1 MNIFK
6 QIFAEAKNMLR
17 SKFILISIV
26 LAFFAIT
33 IGTPLLGLVIDKL
46 QENSN
51 SYYYGN
57 YGNEDLIVN
66 GVTIDPDNDFY
77 WDILNLVEQ
86 QEYMEQW
93 FSNEGAYEYALE
105 LSDLMLDFYVEYAPL
120 LTPRDEDYNSDYR
133 MNFMYT
139 MRQNVTDIYVL
150 NVMDPSP
157 AALQEAVDQI
167 SWGSTDVTSLLEMEN
182 EDAQEY
188 IATAQQ
194 NLDEFDTLMKTND
207 FSVYVDMQM
216 RIYNKS
222 IEDNLA
228 RIETLEADIIAN
240 PDQEE
245 YSSEEIE
252 RLLVYNKTITETDI
266 PELEYRLEQNIIPND
281 GSWEDQAISTISSS
295 KSSIEYAT
303 LYKMTE
309 EEYNDDQW
317 TQERYGSYKNYLETI
332 ENNRKQAEKD
342 LFVAQS
348 SLDSGKPDMQF
359 VPNGARQ
366 QLYNTFSLSMLV
378 VVFGAL
384 LGGWCIANEFQSGTV
399 RLLMIRPR
407 TRMVVLFTRYAAGLV
422 LVYALYL
429 SSFLVNFVV
438 KGVVNGFADY
448 MLPNYTANATVLFGL
463 AWLGDLF
470 AVSMGFVFIY
480 SFSFAMSTIIKNMA
494 VSIILP
500 TLALLGSTIAMAY
513 LSSQPPVTLLAYTP
527 MPYLIMSDFF
537 GNSWNALNQ
546 MIEKGVP
553 LSLPLGAAMLAL
565 YSVLLMAIAA
575 VVFQK
580 KDITN

>member
-17 SKFILISIV
+17 SKFIFISII

-33 IGTPLLGLVIDKL
+33 VGTPLLGLVIDKL

-51 SYYYGN
+51 SYYYG
-57 YGNEDLIVN
+57 YAEEDLVVN
-66 GVTIDPDNDFY
+66 GVTIDPNNDFY
-77 WDILNLVEQ
+77 WDIRNLVEQ
-86 QEYMEQW
+86 QEYMEGW
-93 FSNEGAYEYALE
+93 FSNDGAYEYALE
-105 LSDLMLDFYVEYAPL
+105 LGDIMLDFYVEYSPL

-133 MNFMYT
+133 MSFVYS
-139 MRQNVTDIYVL
+139 MRQYVTEIYVL

-157 AALQEAVDQI
+157 AALQEAVDNI
-167 SWGSTDVTSLLEMEN
+167 SWGSTDVATLLAMESD
-182 EDAQEY
+182 DAAEYLTTIQES
-188 IATAQQ
+188 
-194 NLDEFDTLMKTND
+194 LDEFDTLMKTND
-207 FSVYVDMQM
+207 FSIYVEMQM
-216 RIYNKS
+216 QIHEKS
-222 IEDNLA
+222 IADNLA

-245 YSSEEIE
+245 YAAEEIE
-252 RLLVYNKTITETDI
+252 RLLVYNKTITETQI
-266 PELEYRLEQNIIPND
+266 PELEYRLENNVIPND
-281 GSWEDQAISTISSS
+281 GSWEDEAISTVSSS
-295 KSSIEYAT
+295 KQSIEYAT

-309 EEYNDDQW
+309 EEYNNDQW

-332 ENNRKQAEKD
+332 ENNRKTAEEN

-348 SLDSGKPDMQF
+348 SLDSGKPDMMF
-359 VPNGARQ
+359 VPNGARS
-366 QLYNTFSLSMLV
+366 QLYATFSLSMLV

-384 LGGWCIANEFQSGTV
+384 LGGWCIASEFQSGTV

-407 TRMVVLFTRYAAGLV
+407 TRMVVLFTRYAAGLI

-429 SSFLVNFVV
+429 ASFLVNFVV
-438 KGVVNGFADY
+438 KGAVYGFGDY
-448 MLPNYTANATVLFGL
+448 LLPNYTANATLLFGL

-513 LSSQPPVTLLAYTP
+513 LSAVPPVPVLAYTP
-527 MPYLIMSDFF
+527 LPYLIMSDFF
-537 GNSWNALNQ
+537 GNEWNALHQ
-546 MIEKGVP
+546 LMEKGVP
-553 LSLPLGAAMLAL
+553 VSLPLGAVVLGIYAA
-565 YSVLLMAIAA
+565 LLMAVAA
-575 VVFQK
+575 VVFK
-580 KDITN
+580 KSDITN